1 MKITTLLFCLFSFI
15 SSNILAQSDCNNYLD
30 VAKNLY
36 NKGQFEES
44 LSTLKSC
51 SSNEQDKIKQ
61 WQSSRL
67 LAQSYLGLH
76 DLKMATSAAE
86 DMLQINPLY
95 KPSLIEDNREFVNLI
110 KSVTIVPRFSLSLS
124 AAAGINISYPNVIT
138 SYGITDDG
146 KTYKNG
152 KAKQFGLYAGYSYSK
167 LLSAHT
173 GIIYAENNY
182 ALSYSIKDQ
191 NIKYQE
197 TLNYL
202 QIPLFVRFQIKP
214 KGNFK
219 VFAQTGGLVGFLTK
233 AKYDIE
239 NTVVTPDYQYTV
251 NLKSMDMAS
260 SRTKSIYGALLG
272 VGASYKFREGH
283 VFGEINSQYS
293 FTNINKENTRLNND
307 NLVYNYFFI
316 DDDLRLNNLTFSLG
330 YTFYLNYFVQRSK

>member
-1 MKITTLLFCLFSFI
+1 MKITTLFFCLFSFI
-15 SSNILAQSDCNNYLD
+15 CSNILAQSNCNNYLD

-36 NKGQFEES
+36 DKGQFEES

-51 SSNEQDKIKQ
+51 SSSEQDKIKQ

-138 SYGITDDG
+138 SYGITTDS
-146 KTYKNG
+146 KTYENG

-173 GIIYAENNY
+173 GVIYAENNY
-182 ALSYSIKDQ
+182 ALSYTIKNE
-191 NIKYQE
+191 NIMYQE

-202 QIPLFVRFQIKP
+202 QIPLFARFQIKP

-219 VFAQTGGLVGFLTK
+219 VFAQTGGIVGFLTK
-233 AKYDIE
+233 AKYDI
-239 NTVVTPDYQYTV
+239 
-251 NLKSMDMAS
+251 LKSTPTTEFIPLKNMDISA
-260 SRTKSIYGALLG
+260 SRTKSIYGAILG

-283 VFGEINSQYS
+283 IFGEINSQYS
-293 FTNINKENTRLNND
+293 FTNINKNNNRLTND

-316 DDDLRLNNLTFSLG
+316 EDDLRLNNLTFSLG